1 MPLRAVEHLTFL
13 TTRTGK
19 PYAGNDFTEQ
29 FRVWCNEAGLPAACK
44 VHGLRKAACRR
55 LAENGCSANE
65 IAAISGHM
73 TLKEVERYTKAA
85 EQQKLAR
92 NAMARADVNG
102 PRTKIVKIGNV

>member
-1 MPLRAVEHLTFL
+1 
-13 TTRTGK
+13 
-19 PYAGNDFTEQ
+19 
-29 FRVWCNEAGLPAACK
+29 
-44 VHGLRKAACRR
+44 
-55 LAENGCSANE
+55 
-65 IAAISGHM
+65 M